1 MTFRKFVK
9 VFAAMDHELRKVGTG
24 MSVAKKLALIALGYV
39 LSLVAGCGAV
49 TVNELLMPSDI
60 SQGSPGMVAFGDM
73 ILFVLVTGFIGL
85 IPTLFLLRLAIDKAP
100 RASLNA
106 LILVALAGPVSW
118 LLVRQLAGGPPA
130 GPPQLIAQLLGPLIA
145 FVAIPRIV
153 AGPVVVV
160 AEGLAMLLVRQRS
173 MRIVLV
179 VAVLMD
185 LVPIGIYTLHMARG
199 IVR

>member
-1 MTFRKFVK
+1 
-9 VFAAMDHELRKVGTG
+9 
-24 MSVAKKLALIALGYV
+24 MSVAKKLALIALGYL

-49 TVNELLMPSDI
+49 AVNELLMPSDI

-73 ILFVLVTGFIGL
+73 ILFVLVTGFVGL

-106 LILVALAGPVSW
+106 LILVALAGPASW
-118 LLVRQLAGGPPA
+118 LLVRHLAGGPPA
-130 GPPQLIAQLLGPLIA
+130 GPPQIIAQLLGPLIA

-173 MRIVLV
+173 MRIWLA

-185 LVPIGIYTLHMARG
+185 LVPIGIYASRMASAMLR
-199 IVR
+199 

>member
-1 MTFRKFVK
+1 
-9 VFAAMDHELRKVGTG
+9 
-24 MSVAKKLALIALGYV
+24 MSVPKKLALIALGYV

-73 ILFVLVTGFIGL
+73 ILFVLVTGFVGL
-85 IPTLFLLRLAIDKAP
+85 LPTLFLLRLAIDKAP
-100 RASLNA
+100 RASLAA
-106 LILVALAGPVSW
+106 LVVVALAGPLSW
-118 LLVRQLAGGPPA
+118 LMVRYLAGGPPA
-130 GPPQLIAQLLGPLIA
+130 GSPSGFAQLLGPLIA

-160 AEGLAMLLVRQRS
+160 AEGLAMLLVRQRN
-173 MRIVLV
+173 MRIVL
-179 VAVLMD
+179 AAAMLMD
-185 LVPIGIYTLHMARG
+185 LVPIGIYALHMARA

>member
-1 MTFRKFVK
+1 VP
-9 VFAAMDHELRKVGTG
+9 
-24 MSVAKKLALIALGYV
+24 KKLALIALGYV

-73 ILFVLVTGFIGL
+73 ILFVLVTGFVGL
-85 IPTLFLLRLAIDKAP
+85 LPTLFLLRLAIDKAP

-106 LILVALAGPVSW
+106 LILVALAGPLSW
-118 LLVRQLAGGPPA
+118 LVVRLLASGPPGVA
-130 GPPQLIAQLLGPLIA
+130 PPLVAKLLGPLIA
-145 FVAIPRIV
+145 FIAIPRIV
-153 AGPVVVV
+153 AGPVIVV

-173 MRIVLV
+173 MRIVLA
-179 VAVLMD
+179 VAMLMD
-185 LVPIGIYTLHMARG
+185 LVPMGLYALHMARG

>member
-1 MTFRKFVK
+1 
-9 VFAAMDHELRKVGTG
+9 
-24 MSVAKKLALIALGYV
+24 MSVPKKLALIALGYV
-39 LSLVAGCGAV
+39 LSLMAGCGAV
-49 TVNELLMPSDI
+49 TVNELLMPADI

-73 ILFVLVTGFIGL
+73 ILFVLVTGFVGL
-85 IPTLFLLRLAIDKAP
+85 LPTLFLLRLAIDKAP

-130 GPPQLIAQLLGPLIA
+130 GMPQAVAQLLGPLIA

-173 MRIVLV
+173 MRIVLA

-185 LVPIGIYTLHMARG
+185 LVPMGIYAAHIARG

>member
-1 MTFRKFVK
+1 
-9 VFAAMDHELRKVGTG
+9 
-24 MSVAKKLALIALGYV
+24 MSVPKKLALIALGYV

-73 ILFVLVTGFIGL
+73 ILFVLVTGFVGL

-118 LLVRQLAGGPPA
+118 LVVRQLAGGPPDTA
-130 GPPQLIAQLLGPLIA
+130 PPLLAQLLGPLIA

-173 MRIVLV
+173 MRIVLA
-179 VAVLMD
+179 VAILMD
-185 LVPIGIYTLHMARG
+185 LVPIGLYALHMARG